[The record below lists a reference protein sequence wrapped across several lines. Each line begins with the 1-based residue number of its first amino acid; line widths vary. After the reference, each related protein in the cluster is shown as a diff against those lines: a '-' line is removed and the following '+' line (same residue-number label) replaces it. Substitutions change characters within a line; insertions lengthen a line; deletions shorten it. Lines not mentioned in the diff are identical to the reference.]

1 MKCPNCA
8 ADNAESSR
16 FCSQCGTALEVPRLV
31 EGERKQVTVLF
42 ADVVDST
49 AVAESLDPEQYA
61 EVMDGAFAFMSAAV
75 GRYGGTVARLMGD
88 AVLAFFGAPVA
99 HEDDAERAIRAALMI
114 RSDAQKYARSVEPRH
129 GIRFRIRVGINTGL
143 VVAGEIGPEG
153 RTEYT
158 AMGDATN
165 VAARLQGLARP
176 GTIVVS
182 ASTQRLTQARF
193 ELTPLGSLP
202 LKGKSAPI
210 DAFEVGDPTDLA
222 GPDWGTRGIRSPLV
236 GREEELG
243 RLVSRV
249 SALRDG
255 RGSLITVLGEAGIGK
270 SRLLAEGRALVP
282 EAAVRWLEGRAFSY
296 GQSTAYAP
304 WRQIIREVIGAREG
318 EAPESIR
325 EGLECEWSSRGLAG
339 GDLPFIEALLGV
351 ESEESRAALASLEG
365 DAVVGR
371 IIESVRAFLRSL
383 SAEGPMAV
391 VFEDLHW
398 ADTASVGLILGIAG
412 LTRSSPLLL
421 LCSLRPERASPSW
434 SFLERARSQLGEE
447 YAEIAL
453 DPLSAEKSKRL
464 LATLL
469 DVQGVP
475 DEVRDLVLQKSEG
488 NPFFLEEVLRSMVD
502 SGHIVR
508 EGSRWRAT
516 TEIAGVAVPDT
527 LVGVLS
533 ARIDRLPD
541 DTKRVAQTA
550 AVIGRIFPYPLLRA
564 VCAKAPPPERVAGV
578 APHLASLTQEEL
590 IRERTRQPELA
601 YIFKHAL
608 TQQAAYDL
616 LLVKRRR
623 EIHKRTAEVLEA
635 IHPERDDE
643 IAALLA
649 HHYLRAEVWEAATTY
664 SRRAG
669 ERAVRLYALKEAH
682 GHYQH
687 AVDGA
692 MRLETADPRTLIDM
706 VLEWTFVSYALR
718 LHEREE
724 DRKGV
729 NQRLRHVEGIAR
741 RLHDRQRL
749 ARVLVWQG
757 NLDMLA
763 GYPSES
769 FQKLREGYEIAVETG
784 DEELALLPLFA
795 MTWFM
800 VDQDPGAAVGR
811 LAKVIA
817 DARRYARQPGAKE
830 LEAHALAVLGLA
842 HARIGEFGDA
852 EMAIEQALE
861 LAPHTRSPIKEADI
875 DLAVAMVYYEMGDME
890 LGLKYSRTGTEHA
903 MSVNGMECACTG
915 TFLLGFG
922 HLQMRRIEDALHAL
936 EASYAMAAPLG
947 KGMQSE
953 RIRIQ
958 ASLAFARFSAGDE
971 HALVELEAAL
981 EKAQALADEYASAFI
996 SQMLGEAST
1005 LKGDFNE
1012 AEVRYSAALAFY
1024 RDKGMTPATARV
1036 LTAMS
1041 DVYAGQSRL
1050 EDAEQARREAETLW
1064 IRLRS
1069 RRRDSAATVEPSEK
1083 VPTSSPLDGRVWER
1097 EVGLKENV
1105 SS

>member
-1 MKCPNCA
+1 MTCPNCGS
-8 ADNAESSR
+8 DNAESSR
-16 FCSQCGTALEVPRLV
+16 FCSQCGTPLEAPRLV

-49 AVAESLDPEQYA
+49 AMAESLDPEHYA
-61 EVMDGAFAFMSAAV
+61 EVMDGAFAFMSAGV
-75 GRYGGTVARLMGD
+75 VRYGGTVARLMGD
-88 AVLAFFGAPVA
+88 AVLAFFGAPLA
-99 HEDDAERAIRAALMI
+99 HEDDAERAVRAALMI
-114 RSDAQKYARSVEPRH
+114 RSDALEYARSVEPRH
-129 GIRFRIRVGINTGL
+129 GIQFRIRVGVNTGL

-165 VAARLQGLARP
+165 VAARLQALARP

-182 ASTQRLTQARF
+182 ASTQRLTQGRF
-193 ELTPLGSLP
+193 EFTPLGSLP
-202 LKGKSAPI
+202 LKGKSGPT
-210 DAFEVGDPTDLA
+210 DAFEVGQPTHVTSPDL
-222 GPDWGTRGIRSPLV
+222 GIRGIRSPLV
-236 GREEELG
+236 GRKKELG

-255 RGSLITVLGEAGIGK
+255 RGSLVTVLGEAGIGK
-270 SRLLAEGRALVP
+270 SRLLAEARARVP
-282 EAAVRWLEGRAFSY
+282 EGTVRWLEGRAFSY

-304 WRQIIREVIGAREG
+304 WRQIIRELMGAREG
-318 EAPESIR
+318 EAPESLR
-325 EGLECEWSSRGLAG
+325 EGLGDEGLSSAG
-339 GDLPFIEALLGV
+339 DRPFIEALLGV
-351 ESEESRAALASLEG
+351 ESEESRAALASQEG
-365 DAVVGR
+365 DAVVCR
-371 IIESVRAFLRSL
+371 ITESVRAFLRSL
-383 SAEGPMAV
+383 AAEGPMAL

-398 ADTASVGLILGIAG
+398 ADAASVELILGVAD
-412 LTRSSPLLL
+412 LTRSFPLLL

-434 SFLERARSQLGEE
+434 SFLEGARTQLGEA
-447 YAEIAL
+447 YAEIGL
-453 DPLSAEKSKRL
+453 GPLSAEHSKRL

-469 DVQGVP
+469 DVHGLP
-475 DEVRDLVLQKSEG
+475 DDVRDLVLQKSEG
-488 NPFFLEEVLRSMVD
+488 NPFFLEEVLRSLVD

-550 AVIGRIFPYPLLRA
+550 AVIGRIFPDRLLTA
-564 VCAKAPPPERVAGV
+564 VCAAAPPPERVAGLM
-578 APHLASLTQEEL
+578 PHLVSLSREEL
-590 IRERTRQPELA
+590 IREHSRQPELE

-623 EIHKRTAEVLEA
+623 AIHKRTAEVLEA
-635 IHPERDDE
+635 LHPEGDDE

-649 HHYLRAEVWEAATTY
+649 HHYLRAEAWEPATTF

-669 ERAVRLYALKEAH
+669 ERATRLYALKEAY
-682 GHYQH
+682 GHYQN
-687 AVDGA
+687 ALEGA
-692 MRLETADPRTLIDM
+692 MRLETSDPRRLIDV

-718 LHEREE
+718 AHEGEG
-724 DRKGV
+724 DRKAL
-729 NQRLRHVEGIAR
+729 NQRLRHAEEIAR
-741 RLHDRQRL
+741 RLDDRPRL

-763 GYPSES
+763 GYPTES
-769 FQKLREGYEIAVETG
+769 FQKLREGYEIAVENG

-800 VDQDPGAAVGR
+800 VDQDPGATVAR
-811 LAKVIA
+811 LRTVIA
-817 DARRYARQPGAKE
+817 DARKYARQPGAKE

-842 HARIGEFGDA
+842 HARIGQFGEA
-852 EMAIEQALE
+852 ETAIREALA

-903 MSVNGMECACTG
+903 LSVNGMECACTG

-922 HLQMRRIEDALHAL
+922 HLQMRRIEEALPAL
-936 EASYAMAAPLG
+936 EASFALAAPLG

-971 HALVELEAAL
+971 HALAEMETAL
-981 EKAQALADEYASAFI
+981 ANARALADNYASAFV
-996 SQMLGEAST
+996 SQMLGEAHALT
-1005 LKGDFNE
+1005 GDFQQ
-1012 AEVRYSAALAFY
+1012 AEERYGAALAFY
-1024 RDKGMTPATARV
+1024 RDKGMTPSMARV
-1036 LTAMS
+1036 LTAMA
-1041 DVYAGQSRL
+1041 DLYHWQSRS
-1050 EDAEQARREAETLW
+1050 EEAKQARREAKTLW
-1064 IRLRS
+1064 SRLRS
-1069 RRRDSAATVEPSEK
+1069 RRGEPTPSVFTSARWSPS
-1083 VPTSSPLDGRVWER
+1083 GA
-1097 EVGLKENV
+1097 KELPA
-1105 SS
+1105 

>member
-1 MKCPNCA
+1 MTCPNCA

-16 FCSQCGTALEVPRLV
+16 FCSQCGTALEAPRLV

-49 AVAESLDPEQYA
+49 AMAESLDPEHYA
-61 EVMDGAFAFMSAAV
+61 EVMDGAFAFMSAGV
-75 GRYGGTVARLMGD
+75 VRYGGTVARLMGD

-99 HEDDAERAIRAALMI
+99 HEDDAERAVRAALMI
-114 RSDAQKYARSVEPRH
+114 RADALEYARSVEPRH
-129 GIRFRIRVGINTGL
+129 GIRFRIRVGVNTGL

-165 VAARLQGLARP
+165 VAARLQALARP
-176 GTIVVS
+176 GTILVS
-182 ASTQRLTQARF
+182 ASAQRLTQARF
-193 ELTPLGSLP
+193 EFTPLGSLP

-210 DAFEVGDPTDLA
+210 DAYEVGEPTDVA
-222 GPDWGTRGIRSPLV
+222 SPDWGMQGIRSPLV
-236 GREEELG
+236 GRKEELG

-255 RGSLITVLGEAGIGK
+255 RGSLITVVGEAGIGK
-270 SRLLAEGRALVP
+270 SRLLAEARAH
-282 EAAVRWLEGRAFSY
+282 EAEGAARWLEGRAFSY
-296 GQSTAYAP
+296 EQSTAYAP
-304 WRQIIREVIGAREG
+304 WRQILRELIGAREG
-318 EAPESIR
+318 EAPEVLR
-325 EGLECEWSSRGLAG
+325 ERLGGEWALRGAPR
-339 GDLPFIEALLGV
+339 GDLPFIEGLLGV

-371 IIESVRAFLRSL
+371 ITESVCAYLRSL
-383 SAEGPMAV
+383 AAEAPVAL
-391 VFEDLHW
+391 VFDDLHW
-398 ADTASVGLILGIAG
+398 ADTASLELILGMAG
-412 LTRSSPLLL
+412 LTRSSPVLI
-421 LCSLRPERASPSW
+421 LCSLRPERASPGW
-434 SFLERARSQLGEE
+434 TFLEAARRRLGEQ
-447 YAEIAL
+447 YIEIMV
-453 DPLSAEKSKRL
+453 DPLSAEHSKRL

-469 DVQGVP
+469 DVHGLP
-475 DEVRDLVLQKSEG
+475 DDVRDLVLQKSEG
-488 NPFFLEEVLRSMVD
+488 NPFFLEEVLRSLVD
-502 SGHIVR
+502 SGLIVR

-550 AVIGRIFPYPLLRA
+550 AVIGRIFPRRLLTT
-564 VCAKAPPPERVAGV
+564 VCVAAPPPERVANLV
-578 APHLASLTQEEL
+578 PHLGALTQEEV
-590 IRERTRQPELA
+590 IRERSRQPELE

-623 EIHKRTAEVLEA
+623 AIHRRTAEALEA
-635 IHPERDDE
+635 LHPERGDE

-649 HHYLRAEVWEAATTY
+649 YHYRRAEVWEPATTY

-669 ERAVRLYALKEAH
+669 ERAVRLFALKEAYD
-682 GHYQH
+682 HYGH

-692 MRLETADPRTLIDM
+692 MRLEAADPRRLIDV

-718 LHEREE
+718 LHEREA
-724 DRKGV
+724 DRKTV
-729 NQRLRHVEGIAR
+729 DQRLRRAEGIAR
-741 RLHDRQRL
+741 HLDDRPRL

-769 FQKLREGYEIAVETG
+769 FQKLREGYEIAVDTG

-800 VDQDPGAAVGR
+800 VDQDPGVAVAR
-811 LAKVIA
+811 LGKVIA
-817 DARRYARQPGAKE
+817 DARRYARQPGARE

-842 HARIGEFGDA
+842 HARIGEFGEA
-852 EMAIEQALE
+852 ETAIEQALE

-890 LGLKYSRTGTEHA
+890 RGLRYSRTGTEHA
-903 MSVNGMECACTG
+903 LSVNGMECACTG

-922 HLQMRRIEDALHAL
+922 HLQMRRIDEALAAL
-936 EASYAMAAPLG
+936 EASFALAAPLG

-971 HALVELEAAL
+971 HALAEMETAL
-981 EKAQALADEYASAFI
+981 ANARALADEYASAFI
-996 SQMLGEAST
+996 SQMLGEARALT
-1005 LKGDFNE
+1005 GGFQQ
-1012 AEVRYSAALAFY
+1012 AEERYEAALAFY
-1024 RDKGMTPATARV
+1024 RKKGMTPSMARV
-1036 LTAMS
+1036 LTAMA
-1041 DVYAGQSRL
+1041 DLYDWQSRS
-1050 EDAEQARREAETLW
+1050 EDAEQARAEAEALW
-1064 IRLRS
+1064 SRLAAWRS
-1069 RRRDSAATVEPSEK
+1069 PPQPTVPVVARRSPSGAEAL
-1083 VPTSSPLDGRVWER
+1083 PA
-1097 EVGLKENV
+1097 
-1105 SS
+1105 